1 MIEDVQQDRR
11 IKNRNI
17 NVLTSE
23 ESVLSRWKEHCEKL
37 MNKENER
44 ERQMEDS

>member
-1 MIEDVQQDRR
+1 M

-23 ESVLSRWKEHCEKL
+23 ESVLSRWKEHCETL

-44 ERQMEDS
+44 ERHMEDS